1 MSYTDVVPTPD
12 AANQQP
18 IYDQGSTPHAN
29 EQPTYDMGS
38 SYTDVS
44 PTPPETANDRESDG
58 VGGLAEPPTAAP
70 VVPSKG
76 IRYGKSMGDRGLP
89 PPPFQHPPSFGDN
102 AGNEAGAPIYDM
114 GAMGS
119 TVTDAAPDA
128 PMYDTAAAAQDAPL
142 YATAAAQDAPLYAT
156 AAAVGDAAAP
166 SQPNRKK
173 PDSYLTI
180 VYDDASAA
188 VPVPV
193 ASLYD
198 TASANSEPPPRRA
211 SQSSYLV
218 VGSGEEGDEGDA
230 ELDDDAA
237 TST

>member
-1 MSYTDVVPTPD
+1 M
-12 AANQQP
+12 
-18 IYDQGSTPHAN
+18 
-29 EQPTYDMGS
+29 
-38 SYTDVS
+38 
-44 PTPPETANDRESDG
+44 TASR
-58 VGGLAEPPTAAP
+58 TASEGWPNRRRQHRWCHPRA
-70 VVPSKG
+70 SGTARAWG
-76 IRYGKSMGDRGLP
+76 IGASRRRR
-89 PPPFQHPPSFGDN
+89 FNTPPSFGYVDN

-128 PMYDTAAAAQDAPL
+128 PMCDTAAAAQDAPL
-142 YATAAAQDAPLYAT
+142 YATAAAAQDAPLYAT

-180 VYDDASAA
+180 VYDNASAT

-198 TASANSEPPPRRA
+198 TASADSEPPLRRA

-218 VGSGEEGDEGDA
+218 VGSGDEGDDG
-230 ELDDDAA
+230 LDDDAS